1 MSFRLSVCHVR
12 SCILSKRVNISS
24 KKFSPSGSHTHLVF
38 HTKRYGN
45 IPTGTPELLQPI
57 CHLPGR
63 FGEDRLGGLRD
74 IAMQQKTEKNKNKN

>member
-1 MSFRLSVCHVR
+1 L
-12 SCILSKRVNISS
+12 
-24 KKFSPSGSHTHLVF
+24 

-74 IAMQQKTEKNKNKN
+74 IAMQQKTEKKIKIKIDIAEVERFYLL